1 METDSAA
8 ERNHRADQQR
18 TRRLA
23 SRSCGHCGKPAQEM
37 KPWGKQ
43 WVPICNQ
50 CQLKLETPAT
60 PTPFCA
66 FDEVHPRE
74 LRPQTTLEAVVVEAK
89 LLPVTE
95 LVMEK
100 KRPSL
105 IGRVLR
111 AIAGISLRGHG
122 KKATRAITG
131 EAD

>member
-1 METDSAA
+1 M
-8 ERNHRADQQR
+8 
-18 TRRLA
+18 
-23 SRSCGHCGKPAQEM
+23 
-37 KPWGKQ
+37 
-43 WVPICNQ
+43 
-50 CQLKLETPAT
+50 
-60 PTPFCA
+60 
-66 FDEVHPRE
+66 
-74 LRPQTTLEAVVVEAK
+74 VEAK

-111 AIAGISLRGHG
+111 AIAGIGLRGHG

>member
-1 METDSAA
+1 METDTAA
-8 ERNHRADQQR
+8 ERNHRAEQQR

-23 SRSCGHCGKPAQEM
+23 SRSCGHCGKLAQEM

-43 WVPICNQ
+43 WVPICSP
-50 CQLKLETPAT
+50 CQVKLETPAR

-66 FDEVHPRE
+66 FDEVHPRD
-74 LRPQTTLEAVVVEAK
+74 LRPQTSLEGVVVEAR
-89 LLPVTE
+89 LLPAPEPVVE
-95 LVMEK
+95 E

-111 AIAGISLRGHG
+111 AAARIGRRGDG
-122 KKATRAITG
+122 RNRTRAITG